1 MSKDSVPGSPP
12 LYLKKVD
19 SGGQPNNPRCSS
31 LLKFQ
36 ACATLKNVRI
46 AGPDIRRRTA
56 GSRRPS
62 SETGSCSRKP
72 LTALGIAPS
81 LALVH
86 ICSIRPRSVAPL
98 PFSAAILKTKAFP
111 VTTSSNPTLVDESE
125 LVSRAQ
131 AGEDEAFAELVA
143 RYQNKIHRLAK
154 NITQNNEDAED
165 VLQET
170 FLKAYSH
177 LAGFQ
182 RNSRFY
188 TWIVRIA
195 VNEALMKLRK
205 RRNDRTV
212 PLDEPVDTGEEA
224 VTREIAVWE
233 DNPEQR
239 YSREEMQQILDE
251 AVEDLKPDF
260 RTVFA
265 LRDIEELSTEET
277 AEALGISVPAVKSR
291 LLRARLALR
300 EKLTRQFKRKGEDV
314 FRSEERR

>member
-1 MSKDSVPGSPP
+1 M
-12 LYLKKVD
+12 
-19 SGGQPNNPRCSS
+19 
-31 LLKFQ
+31 
-36 ACATLKNVRI
+36 
-46 AGPDIRRRTA
+46 
-56 GSRRPS
+56 
-62 SETGSCSRKP
+62 
-72 LTALGIAPS
+72 
-81 LALVH
+81 
-86 ICSIRPRSVAPL
+86 
-98 PFSAAILKTKAFP
+98 
-111 VTTSSNPTLVDESE
+111 TTSSNPTLVDESE

-300 EKLTRQFKRKGEDV
+300 EKLTRKFKRKGEDV
-314 FRSEERR
+314 FAHL